1 MQDPDLIFGDP
12 QKQSTLL
19 PIPGQL
25 HVHADQVTL

>member
-19 PIPGQL
+19 PIPEQL